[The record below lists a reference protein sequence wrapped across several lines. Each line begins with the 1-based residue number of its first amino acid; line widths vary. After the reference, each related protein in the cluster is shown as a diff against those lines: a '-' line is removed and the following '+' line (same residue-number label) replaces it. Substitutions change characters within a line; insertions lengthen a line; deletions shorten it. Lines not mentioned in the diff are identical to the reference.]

1 MEIIVP
7 GHAGMGFA
15 WGSVIRIGL
24 FRDGWKKFNNLK
36 IMTEFIV
43 RRTAKLLFPHLP
55 RDLRRYHLSILMII
69 LLTLAFA
76 TQHWCSV

>member
-24 FRDGWKKFNNLK
+24 FGDGWKK
-36 IMTEFIV
+36 T
-43 RRTAKLLFPHLP
+43 
-55 RDLRRYHLSILMII
+55 
-69 LLTLAFA
+69 
-76 TQHWCSV
+76 